1 MIESIE
7 IEESILSQEPPID
20 AVHIVKKKGR
30 RKKVTHENDTPIE
43 ESVNIISK
51 KTEKLTAKPNSK
63 KSKITKIIT
72 SINKIE
78 STQPIKSSNV
88 IIQLSCSL
96 REIEDYSINHF
107 WKSNCFSYN
116 PSVPNEIQTYDL
128 YKTSSSCFGEYQGHP
143 SDTLTPSTVSQA
155 HVPDVHETEPS
166 TDDYSTNPI
175 KYAYLNI
182 CSKCSDKI
190 EYSVPTNKINSEE
203 SDTTTTT
210 NTVLKLKQLKIQL
223 HSNIIPDKNA
233 DCFWCTCPYDNNPC
247 YVLQHG
253 SKNEILGHG
262 SFCSPE
268 CAVAHLFN
276 NMKWDDSTKTESY
289 QLMNEYYGKP
299 TNCEYSIKPAC
310 SPYYLLEKYY
320 GNMTIQEF
328 RKLAKSKHML
338 LVVEKPVTRVLPEIH
353 EDTDHFLSNGSSV
366 NYRGNYKVKKQ
377 SEKHNTGPT
386 RTSILRDNF
395 GLAQ

>member
-1 MIESIE
+1 MNN
-7 IEESILSQEPPID
+7 EETD
-20 AVHIVKKKGR
+20 ANATANTIV
-30 RKKVTHENDTPIE
+30 
-43 ESVNIISK
+43 
-51 KTEKLTAKPNSK
+51 
-63 KSKITKIIT
+63 
-72 SINKIE
+72 
-78 STQPIKSSNV
+78 
-88 IIQLSCSL
+88 
-96 REIEDYSINHF
+96 
-107 WKSNCFSYN
+107 
-116 PSVPNEIQTYDL
+116 
-128 YKTSSSCFGEYQGHP
+128 
-143 SDTLTPSTVSQA
+143 
-155 HVPDVHETEPS
+155 
-166 TDDYSTNPI
+166 
-175 KYAYLNI
+175 
-182 CSKCSDKI
+182 
-190 EYSVPTNKINSEE
+190 
-203 SDTTTTT
+203 
-210 NTVLKLKQLKIQL
+210 KLKQLKIQL
-223 HSNIIPDKNA
+223 HNNMMPDKNA
-233 DCFWCTCPYDNNPC
+233 DCFWCTCPYDNAPC
-247 YVLQHG
+247 FVLQHG

-299 TNCEYSIKPAC
+299 TNCHYSIKPAC

-328 RKLAKSKHML
+328 RKMAKSKYML

-377 SEKHNTGPT
+377 SEKQSAGPS

>member
-1 MIESIE
+1 MMSEMVLPPEFSPESNN
-7 IEESILSQEPPID
+7 
-20 AVHIVKKKGR
+20 IVSVIKKKGR
-30 RKKVTHENDTPIE
+30 RKKVVNDQVPE
-43 ESVNIISK
+43 EIKTK
-51 KTEKLTAKPNSK
+51 KTEKPVNKPSSK

-72 SINKIE
+72 SMNKIE

-96 REIEDYSINHF
+96 REIEEYSVNHV

-116 PSVPNEIQTYDL
+116 PSVPNEIQAYDVFRS
-128 YKTSSSCFGEYQGHP
+128 SSSCFGEYHP
-143 SDTLTPSTVSQA
+143 PELTIPSI
-155 HVPDVHETEPS
+155 VPELSEPDQV
-166 TDDYSTNPI
+166 TMDDYSMNPI
-175 KYAYLNI
+175 KYAYSNI
-182 CSKCSDKI
+182 CSKCNDKI
-190 EYSVPTNKINSEE
+190 DYSIQNKMNNEE
-203 SDTTTTT
+203 TDANATA
-210 NTVLKLKQLKIQL
+210 NTILKLKQLKIQL
-223 HSNIIPDKNA
+223 HNNMIPDKNA
-233 DCFWCTCPYDNNPC
+233 DCFWCTCPYDNAPC
-247 YVLQHG
+247 FVLQHG

-299 TNCEYSIKPAC
+299 TNCHYSIKPAC
-310 SPYYLLEKYY
+310 SPYYLLEKFY

-328 RKLAKSKHML
+328 RKMAKSKHML

-377 SEKHNTGPT
+377 SEKQSAGPS

>member
-1 MIESIE
+1 MSEMIASPELSPDF
-7 IEESILSQEPPID
+7 ILNNNIPI
-20 AVHIVKKKGR
+20 KKKGR
-30 RKKVTHENDTPIE
+30 RKKVVNDQLPTSIE
-43 ESVNIISK
+43 EPVISK
-51 KTEKLTAKPNSK
+51 KTTKIPSSK

-72 SINKIE
+72 SMNKIE
-78 STQPIKSSNV
+78 STQTIKSSNV

-96 REIEDYSINHF
+96 REIEEYSVNHV

-116 PSVPNEIQTYDL
+116 PSVPNEIQAYDV
-128 YKTSSSCFGEYQGHP
+128 YQSSSCFGEYNP
-143 SDTLTPSTVSQA
+143 PELTIPPIVS
-155 HVPDVHETEPS
+155 HVPDLPDSEPCGEE
-166 TDDYSTNPI
+166 YSANPI
-175 KYAYLNI
+175 KYAYSNI
-182 CSKCSDKI
+182 CSKCNDKI
-190 EYSVPTNKINSEE
+190 DYSIQNKIHNEE
-203 SDTTTTT
+203 TDANATA
-210 NTVLKLKQLKIQL
+210 NTILKLKQLKIQL
-223 HSNIIPDKNA
+223 HNNMMPDKNS

-247 YVLQHG
+247 FVLQHG

-299 TNCEYSIKPAC
+299 TNCHFSIKPAC
-310 SPYYLLEKYY
+310 SPYYLLEKFY

-328 RKLAKSKHML
+328 RKMAKSKHML

-377 SEKHNTGPT
+377 SEKQSAGPS